1 LSDSTK
7 RWRTSN
13 NSSVNGRIFYE
24 LGSPLPAASSQG
36 AGPAIQ
42 DRDMVAMSTH
52 PFAINSIPNL
62 KEIALAN
69 GWKVYRPEANH
80 AGR

>member
-1 LSDSTK
+1 
-7 RWRTSN
+7 
-13 NSSVNGRIFYE
+13 
-24 LGSPLPAASSQG
+24 
-36 AGPAIQ
+36 
-42 DRDMVAMSTH
+42 MSTH

-80 AGR
+80 AGQ